1 MPLTRSFKELVQA
14 RAQRDPE
21 FRQELLREGA
31 ECLLAG
37 DLETGKAILRD
48 YVNATIG
55 FEGLAKATHLE
66 RKSIMRMLG
75 PAGNPQAVNLFDIM
89 KHLQAHERV
98 QLAVRAIRPM
108 TASSTVRAR
117 RIAAAEKRSS
127 AYSGRSGSMVIKN
140 RRNV

>member
-1 MPLTRSFKELVQA
+1 MPLTRSFKELVRT

-31 ECLLAG
+31 ESLLAG
-37 DLETGKAILRD
+37 DLQAGKAILRD

-55 FEGLAKATHLE
+55 FEGLAKVAHLD

-75 PAGNPQAVNLFDIM
+75 PAGNPQASNLFDIM

-98 QLAVRAIRPM
+98 RLAVRTTRPM
-108 TASSTVRAR
+108 AAR
-117 RIAAAEKRSS
+117 RAVRRPRRIGAGGKKTRSTPAAA
-127 AYSGRSGSMVIKN
+127 GQWCGQGQQH
-140 RRNV
+140 